1 MRPTTSTGFP
11 TIGIVEKASVVSSEP
26 LPLMPLIKGCFMMQE
41 TRTRPVIRQTT
52 TVSQKV
58 PVIETSACRLG
69 LRDWAAAATSGA
81 EPIPDSFEKSPRA
94 IPNLQ
99 AEAIVLPIKPPPA
112 ARGVNAAEA
121 IVEIVCAITSA
132 FIINIIRQPST

>member
-1 MRPTTSTGFP
+1 M
-11 TIGIVEKASVVSSEP
+11 
-26 LPLMPLIKGCFMMQE
+26 
-41 TRTRPVIRQTT
+41 
-52 TVSQKV
+52 
-58 PVIETSACRLG
+58 ETSACRLG

-132 FIINIIRQPST
+132 FIINIIRQPNTYKIAIKGTSFSDTFVIDFTPPMIATPTKTQRITAMT